1 MEAPVD
7 IRIADFDYI
16 LPEARIASHPCE
28 PRDACRLLVREEAG
42 HASHHVFTDLPD
54 LLPPGSL
61 MVCNNTRVIN
71 ARIRIRK
78 STGPESD
85 PSSVSN
91 PRSQGI
97 THRLSRHRVPA
108 GGSAWWAT

>member
-71 ARIRIRK
+71 AR
-78 STGPESD
+78 
-85 PSSVSN
+85 
-91 PRSQGI
+91 SQGI

>member
-78 STGPESD
+78 STGAEIEIFCLEPEE
-85 PSSVSN
+85 
-91 PRSQGI
+91 PRDYAQAFQAQG
-97 THRLSRHRVPA
+97 T
-108 GGSAWWAT
+108 